1 MEEDSLIRGKIFP
14 TSDALTMTR
23 KVTLPNNVLRNLIKK
38 KIKGS
43 IRVKGKES
51 IMLMQQMIK
60 AVGVRDLG

>member
-1 MEEDSLIRGKIFP
+1 MPK
-14 TSDALTMTR
+14 T
-23 KVTLPNNVLRNLIKK
+23 VLRNLIKE

-43 IRVKGKES
+43 IRVQGKES